1 MKMFANMSGQ
11 EIVNVCHPET
21 EREQILF
28 DAINKLLDDI
38 AEYQEAEF
46 AEFQTDE

>member
-1 MKMFANMSGQ
+1 MKMFASMSGQ

-28 DAINKLLDDI
+28 DAINKLLNDI
-38 AEYQEAEF
+38 SEYQVSETVGDPE
-46 AEFQTDE
+46 DE

>member
-1 MKMFANMSGQ
+1 MKMFASMSGQ

-28 DAINKLLDDI
+28 DAVNVLLDRI
-38 AEYQEAEF
+38 AELEDKDLHGEF
-46 AEFQTDE
+46 DE